1 MNGCAA
7 RHVRLYHLQNDRP
20 MIDGPLPA
28 MEASRQRT
36 AKARRAKIVADPIA
50 IGIKAGKSSRTR
62 APRQPAERNTLKCL
76 AGPGAPMEGRAD
88 FGGSYSMDE
97 DILRK
102 LEERLGP
109 LYARQR
115 FGIETDQEAQIFGQG
130 LLFFHIGNWYPV
142 HSVIRNA
149 LKLTG
154 LYWRARRNTER
165 ILVKRND
172 VMFKELPPLFDGF
185 TILHLSDMH
194 VDMNEGAMRRLIELV
209 GGVRYDLCVL
219 TGDYRGKS
227 FGPFAATLEG
237 VAQVRAHLKEP
248 VYGVL
253 GDHDTIQMVPGLE
266 AMGIRMLLN
275 ECEVI
280 VRGDQQI
287 YLAGIDDAHHFRVD
301 NIEKAALQIPYGE
314 FSILLSHTPEIYR
327 QAAHADFNLLLSGH
341 THGGQICLP
350 GSIPIIL
357 DSVLPRRM
365 GAGAWQYH
373 NMTGYTSVGA
383 GSRVVPVRLNCSP
396 EITLH
401 CLRRG

>member
-1 MNGCAA
+1 
-7 RHVRLYHLQNDRP
+7 
-20 MIDGPLPA
+20 
-28 MEASRQRT
+28 
-36 AKARRAKIVADPIA
+36 
-50 IGIKAGKSSRTR
+50 
-62 APRQPAERNTLKCL
+62 
-76 AGPGAPMEGRAD
+76 MEGGAD
-88 FGGSYSMDE
+88 LGENYSMGE
-97 DILRK
+97 YTLRK

-109 LYARQR
+109 LHARQR
-115 FGIETDQEAQIFGQG
+115 LGIETDYEAQIFGQG
-130 LLFFHIGNWYPV
+130 FISFHIKNWYPV
-142 HSVIRNA
+142 HSVIRKA

-154 LYWRARRNTER
+154 LYWRGRRNTGR

-172 VMFKELPPLFDGF
+172 VMFKELPSLFDGY
-185 TILHLSDMH
+185 TILHISDMH
-194 VDMNEGAMRRLIELV
+194 VDMNEAAMQRVIELV
-209 GGVRYDLCVL
+209 GDMRYDLCVL
-219 TGDYRGKS
+219 TGDYRGKT
-227 FGPFAATLEG
+227 FGPFEAALEG
-237 VAQVRAHLKEP
+237 VAKVRAHLKEP

-253 GDHDTIQMVPGLE
+253 GDHDTIQMVPAME

-280 VRGDQQI
+280 VRGDQRI
-287 YLAGIDDAHHFRVD
+287 YLAGIDDAHCFKVE

-327 QAAHADFNLLLSGH
+327 HAAHADFNLLLSGH

-373 NMTGYTSVGA
+373 NMSGYTSVGA
-383 GSRVVPVRLNCSP
+383 GSSVVPVRLNCPP

>member
-1 MNGCAA
+1 
-7 RHVRLYHLQNDRP
+7 
-20 MIDGPLPA
+20 
-28 MEASRQRT
+28 
-36 AKARRAKIVADPIA
+36 
-50 IGIKAGKSSRTR
+50 
-62 APRQPAERNTLKCL
+62 
-76 AGPGAPMEGRAD
+76 MEGGAD
-88 FGGSYSMDE
+88 LGENYSMGE
-97 DILRK
+97 YTLRK

-109 LYARQR
+109 LHARQR
-115 FGIETDQEAQIFGQG
+115 LGIETDYEAQIFGQG
-130 LLFFHIGNWYPV
+130 FISFHIKNWYPV
-142 HSVIRNA
+142 HSVIRKA

-154 LYWRARRNTER
+154 LYWRGRRNTGR

-172 VMFKELPPLFDGF
+172 VMFKELPSLFDGY
-185 TILHLSDMH
+185 TILHISDMH
-194 VDMNEGAMRRLIELV
+194 VDMNEAAMQRVIELV
-209 GGVRYDLCVL
+209 GDMRYDLCVL
-219 TGDYRGKS
+219 TGDYRGKT
-227 FGPFAATLEG
+227 FGPFEAALEG
-237 VAQVRAHLKEP
+237 VAKVRAHLKEP

-253 GDHDTIQMVPGLE
+253 GDHDTIQMVPAME

-280 VRGDQQI
+280 VRGDQRI
-287 YLAGIDDAHHFRVD
+287 YLAGIDDAHCFKVE

-327 QAAHADFNLLLSGH
+327 HAAYADFNLLLSGH

-373 NMTGYTSVGA
+373 NMSGYTSVGA
-383 GSRVVPVRLNCSP
+383 GSSVVPVRLNCPP

>member
-1 MNGCAA
+1 
-7 RHVRLYHLQNDRP
+7 
-20 MIDGPLPA
+20 
-28 MEASRQRT
+28 
-36 AKARRAKIVADPIA
+36 
-50 IGIKAGKSSRTR
+50 
-62 APRQPAERNTLKCL
+62 
-76 AGPGAPMEGRAD
+76 
-88 FGGSYSMDE
+88 MDE

-109 LYARQR
+109 LHARQR
-115 FGIETDQEAQIFGQG
+115 LGIETHHEAQIFGHG
-130 LLFFHIGNWYPV
+130 LLSCHIENWYPV
-142 HSVIRNA
+142 QSVIRNA

-154 LYWRARRNTER
+154 LYWRGRRNTGR
-165 ILVKRND
+165 ILVKRNG
-172 VMFKELPPLFDGF
+172 VIFKELPPLFDGF
-185 TILHLSDMH
+185 TILHLSDLH
-194 VDMNEGAMRRLIELV
+194 VDMNDAAMQRLIELV
-209 GGVRYDLCVL
+209 GDMRYDLCVL
-219 TGDYRGKS
+219 TGDYRGKN
-227 FGPFAATLEG
+227 FGPFEATLDG
-237 VAQVRAHLKEP
+237 VARVRAHLKEP

-275 ECEVI
+275 ESEVI

-287 YLAGIDDAHHFRVD
+287 YLAGIDDAHCFKVD
-301 NIEKAALQIPYGE
+301 NIEKAALQIPHGK

-357 DSVLPRRM
+357 DAVLPRRM

-383 GSRVVPVRLNCSP
+383 GSSVVPVRLNCPP

-401 CLRRG
+401 CLRSG